1 MALETAVILAAG
13 GGDGEGAHAPPL
25 LGERRGTLLI
35 EELFQQIDFAENIV
49 IVLQQWQ
56 AKQQNIDSIVSVLR
70 PDAQVVLAPG
80 PTAGAACSALLAV
93 DQIDLGREL
102 LLLNANEFVDID
114 SAEVIETFRQRD
126 LDVGTIIFSSLH
138 PRYCYARLDS
148 EGLIEEVSEKRPI
161 SRNAVAGFFW
171 WRQASD
177 FVGCASHVI
186 RTQNDV
192 NGQFYIC
199 PTLNEMIML
208 GKQVGVF
215 KIEAAAYH
223 PLKTVAQSR
232 DFEHGAVV

>member
-1 MALETAVILAAG
+1 MSLGTAVIVAAG
-13 GGDGEGAHAPPL
+13 GGQDSGGHAPPL

-35 EELFQQIDFAENIV
+35 EKLFRQIDFAENVV
-49 IVLQQWQ
+49 IVLQREQ
-56 AKQQNIDSIVSVLR
+56 AMQQNIDSIVSVLR

-93 DQIDLGREL
+93 DHIDPGREL
-102 LLLNANEFVDID
+102 LLLNANEFVEVDP
-114 SAEVIETFRQRD
+114 AEVIESFRKRD
-126 LDVGTIIFSSLH
+126 LDVGTIVFSSLH
-138 PRYCYARLDS
+138 PRYCYARLNS
-148 EGLIEEVSEKRPI
+148 EGLVEEVSEKRPI

-171 WRQASD
+171 WREAGD
-177 FVGCASHVI
+177 FFHCASHVI

-232 DFEHGAVV
+232 DFEHGAAV

>member
-1 MALETAVILAAG
+1 MALGTVVILAAG
-13 GGDGEGAHAPPL
+13 GGKDGGAHAPPL

-35 EELFQQIDFAENIV
+35 EELFRQIDFAEKVV
-49 IVLQQWQ
+49 IVLQRQQ

-70 PDAQVVLAPG
+70 PDAHVVLAPG
-80 PTAGAACSALLAV
+80 PTAGAACSALLA
-93 DQIDLGREL
+93 IDHIDPGREL
-102 LLLNANEFVDID
+102 LLLNANEFVEVD
-114 SAEVIETFRQRD
+114 SAKVLETFRKRD
-126 LDVGTIIFSSLH
+126 LDVGTIVFPSLH
-138 PRYCYARLDS
+138 PRYCYARLDPG
-148 EGLIEEVSEKRPI
+148 GLVEEVSEKRPI

-171 WRQASD
+171 WREASD

-215 KIEAAAYH
+215 KIEATAYH

-232 DFEHGAVV
+232 DFEHGALV